1 MSARFSVTTYWCST
15 APAGSS
21 IAGEPADV
29 ARPDAGGVDDDLALD
44 VALVRA
50 DRALTRRS
58 STSIAVTR
66 TRSTMRT
73 PPARAPLA

>member
-1 MSARFSVTTYWCST
+1 MSARFSVTRYWCST

-21 IAGEPADV
+21 IPASLPTSRAQMPAALTTISASMSPSSVRTRV
-29 ARPDAGGVDDDLALD
+29 AR
-44 VALVRA
+44 
-50 DRALTRRS
+50 RS
-58 STSIAVTR
+58 LTSIAVTR